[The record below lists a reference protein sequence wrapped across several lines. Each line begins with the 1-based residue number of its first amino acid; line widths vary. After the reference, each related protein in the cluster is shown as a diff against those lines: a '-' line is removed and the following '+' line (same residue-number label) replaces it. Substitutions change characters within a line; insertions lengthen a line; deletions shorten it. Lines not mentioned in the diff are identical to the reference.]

1 MDRTPGRSLT
11 LLQAFAVIVGTVI
24 GSGVFMNL
32 PMVARVAGNP
42 WTGAWIWLAGG
53 LLWVPQVL
61 VLAEMGTAYPD
72 QGGPYRF
79 LVEAGSPFLGFLYT
93 WTAFL
98 TSDTPTITI
107 VALLAASAASAL
119 FPPLGDP
126 WTSRAFAAA
135 LILSF
140 AWIQSRGVRL
150 GSRLQVLLT
159 AFKLLPLLALVVLA
173 LLPGTPSHLAGPFPA
188 VKDRSFFSLFTA
200 GTSTTLWAYAGFL
213 NILYMAGE
221 VKRPSRNIPL
231 SLLGSLLFITGAYV
245 AIHLAACVLVP
256 YDRILAVSP
265 DGYLNPFAYLPGAS
279 RVSGPLFHLVFL
291 VSMLALLNAL
301 VMTQPRLEYATA
313 KDGLFFRPFARL
325 HPERLTPNHS
335 IWIQA
340 LLAILLFSVGNV
352 QALVGYFTLS
362 YVLQNALVY
371 GALFSLRSKPGY
383 LPAFKLKGAKAW
395 AALAVAIQLYIA
407 YGAATAFPG
416 AALLVCAALI
426 LSGAPVYLAF
436 RKTSLRG

>member
-1 MDRTPGRSLT
+1 MDKAPGRSLT

-32 PMVARVAGNP
+32 PMVAREAGNP

-53 LLWVPQVL
+53 ILWVPQVL

-79 LVEAGSPFLGFLYT
+79 LVKAGSPFLGFLYT

-107 VALLAASAASAL
+107 VGLLAASAASAFVPAL
-119 FPPLGDP
+119 AHP
-126 WTSRAFAAA
+126 WASRIFAGT
-135 LILSF
+135 LILAF
-140 AWIQSRGVRL
+140 AWIQTQGVRL
-150 GSRLQVLLT
+150 GSRLQVILT

-173 LLPGTPSHLAGPFPA
+173 LFVPGPSHLAGPGQA
-188 VKDRSFFSLFTA
+188 GESRSLFATLSA

-231 SLLGSLLFITGAYV
+231 ALVGSLLFITAAYV
-245 AIHLAACVLVP
+245 SIHLAACSLVP
-256 YDRILAVSP
+256 YDRILEVPP
-265 DGYLNPFAYLPGAS
+265 DGYLNPFAYIPGIA
-279 RVSGPLFHLVFL
+279 RVSGPLFHLAFL

-313 KDGLFFRPFARL
+313 KDGLFFRPFALL
-325 HPERLTPNHS
+325 HPRRLTPNHS

-340 LLAILLFSVGNV
+340 VLAVLLFSLGDV

-371 GALFSLRSKPGY
+371 GALFFLPSRPGY
-383 LPAFKLKGAKAW
+383 APSFRLKGSRAW
-395 AALAVAIQLYIA
+395 AALAVATQVYVA
-407 YGAATAFPG
+407 CGTVAAFPKG
-416 AALLVCAALI
+416 ALLACAALI
-426 LSGAPVYLAF
+426 LSGFPAYLAF
-436 RKTSLRG
+436 RKTLS

>member
-61 VLAEMGTAYPD
+61 VLAEMGTAFPN

-119 FPPLGDP
+119 FPPLGGP
-126 WTSRAFAAA
+126 WASRAFAAA

-140 AWIQSRGVRL
+140 AWIQTRGVRL

-173 LLPGTPSHLAGPFPA
+173 LLAGTPSHLAGPFPA
-188 VKDRSFFSLFTA
+188 GEDRSFFSLFTA

-221 VKRPSRNIPL
+221 VRRPSRNIPL
-231 SLLGSLLFITGAYV
+231 SLVGSLLFITAAYV
-245 AIHLAACVLVP
+245 AIHLAACALVP
-256 YDRILAVSP
+256 YDRILQVSP
-265 DGYLNPFAYLPGAS
+265 DGYLNPFSFIPSISAF
-279 RVSGPLFHLVFL
+279 SGPLFHLVFL

-313 KDGLFFRPFARL
+313 KDGLFFEPFGRL
-325 HPERLTPNHS
+325 HPARLTPNHS

-340 LLAILLFSVGNV
+340 FLAILLFAVGNV

-371 GALFSLRSKPGY
+371 GALFSLRSRPDY
-383 LPAFKLKGAKAW
+383 APSFRLKGARAW
-395 AALAVAIQLYIA
+395 AALAVATQLYLA
-407 YGAATAFPG
+407 YGAATAFPTP
-416 AALLVCAALI
+416 ALLVCAALI
-426 LSGAPVYLAF
+426 LSGIPTYLAF
-436 RKTSLRG
+436 RKTRRRT